1 MIAVNCLGRSLEN
14 HYNKVAWGRWVDG
27 GGGVRLGGGGGE
39 EREGHIMKRRN
50 TWIVTER
57 YTHTHTEYTHTYNT
71 HT

>member
-14 HYNKVAWGRWVDG
+14 HYNKVAWGGW
-27 GGGVRLGGGGGE
+27 LGGGGGVGWGGGRGEE

-57 YTHTHTEYTHTYNT
+57 YTHTQHT
-71 HT
+71 